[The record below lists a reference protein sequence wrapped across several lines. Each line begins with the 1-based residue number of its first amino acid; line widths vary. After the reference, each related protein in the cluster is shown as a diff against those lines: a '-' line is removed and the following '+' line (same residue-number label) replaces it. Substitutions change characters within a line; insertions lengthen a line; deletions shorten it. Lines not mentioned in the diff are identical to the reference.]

1 MAENNVTRAEFVG
14 SGPAYPGET
23 PDQAMVENS
32 LNHLVGHLVRRQM
45 QGISTVPGIEP
56 ADSAGNAAQD
66 AAYTPAGQQGDKA
79 APVAHNRHAFD
90 LDATRAS
97 IRAALRPGL

>member
-23 PDQAMVENS
+23 PDQAMTENAI
-32 LNHLVGHLVRRQM
+32 NHLVGHLVRRQM
-45 QGISTVPGIEP
+45 QGISIAPGTEP
-56 ADSAGNAAQD
+56 ADSVGNAAQG
-66 AAYTPAGQQGDKA
+66 AAHTPAGHD
-79 APVAHNRHAFD
+79 RSAFD

-97 IRAALRPGL
+97 IRAALRPGHL